1 MKKIVYY
8 VASSVDGYIAG
19 NNDDVSQF
27 VYEGKAVERY
37 LEDLKAFRTV
47 IMGRNTYEFGYK
59 FGVKPGDPS
68 PVYAHMKHCIFSDS
82 LHFENPSPQ
91 VEVKKLDPDEVDRI
105 KEGSPT
111 DIYLC
116 GGGQF
121 AGWLLA
127 HKKIDMLKIKVNPLI
142 MNQGIKLFEG
152 ADSAYRLRL
161 ETADVFDNGTQIISY
176 SIEYA
181 GS

>member
-8 VASSVDGYIAG
+8 VACSVDGYIAG
-19 NNDDVSQF
+19 DGDDVSQF

-37 LEDLKAFRTV
+37 LEDLKSFQTV

-68 PVYAHMKHCIFSDS
+68 PVYKHMKHYIFSNS
-82 LHFENPSPQ
+82 LRFENQHPQ
-91 VEVKKLDPDEVDRI
+91 VEVKNLDTEEIDRI
-105 KEGSPT
+105 KTDSPT

-116 GGGQF
+116 GGGKF

-127 HKKIDMLKIKVNPLI
+127 HKKIDILKVKLNPLI
-142 MNQGIKLFEG
+142 INQGIKLFEG
-152 ADSAYRLRL
+152 VESPYSLHLDRCELFDKGMQILTYEIRYLLR
-161 ETADVFDNGTQIISY
+161 
-176 SIEYA
+176 
-181 GS
+181 